1 MWNNSAPGLDY
12 FSRPKWM
19 PKDTIS
25 DESRPPAADPGSSYS
40 RSSQTIQHPFR
51 QQGYASSSP
60 PLVQP
65 ISEYTRLLPPTATA
79 SVASQDDKPRISN
92 PLVFLAIAGI
102 LFLGGIMEVVRR
114 VVVMHLRAQ
123 REKGK
128 KRLAE
133 SVELGIVAT
142 EEVAVVA
149 SGNEGRQPVARPER
163 AVLGEPVDSDC
174 GRSIRSLPAYE
185 PEDPSPAPPYTAVY
199 EGARRK

>member
-1 MWNNSAPGLDY
+1 
-12 FSRPKWM
+12 
-19 PKDTIS
+19 
-25 DESRPPAADPGSSYS
+25 
-40 RSSQTIQHPFR
+40 
-51 QQGYASSSP
+51 
-60 PLVQP
+60 
-65 ISEYTRLLPPTATA
+65 
-79 SVASQDDKPRISN
+79 
-92 PLVFLAIAGI
+92 
-102 LFLGGIMEVVRR
+102 MEVVRR